1 VVVFSNSEQHKQ
13 AAMVYKFSGEGKT
26 KLSRA
31 SFAPHKL
38 YSGEVRGFKEIVC

>member
-13 AAMVYKFSGEGKT
+13 AVMVYKFSGEGKT
-26 KLSRA
+26 KLSHP

-38 YSGEVRGFKEIVC
+38 HSGAVRGLKEMLR